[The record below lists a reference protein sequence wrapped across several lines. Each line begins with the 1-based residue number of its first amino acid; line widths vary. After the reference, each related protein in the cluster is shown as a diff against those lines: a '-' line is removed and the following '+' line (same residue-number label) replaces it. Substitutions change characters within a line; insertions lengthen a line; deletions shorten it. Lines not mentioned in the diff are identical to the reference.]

1 MKDLNGKE
9 VVQMWEHLLALCS
22 DSELQRLWDGK
33 TVSFYDTSAPSGIW
47 RDKRKLFL
55 KASKKDIK
63 EVWSERKKDHK
74 GCYWYIKTRN
84 ILTLHGKEF
93 RENYI
98 YFSLDSAFLETIDWD
113 IVADIRATY

>member
-1 MKDLNGKE
+1 MQNLRGKE
-9 VVQMWEHLLALCS
+9 VLQMCEHFLALCWP
-22 DSELQRLWDGK
+22 SEVSRLWEGK
-33 TVSFYDTSAPSGIW
+33 EVCFYDTSAPSGIW
-47 RDKRKLFL
+47 HDKQKEFL
-55 KASKKDIK
+55 QESQDIK

-98 YFSLDSAFLETIDWD
+98 YFSLDSTFLETIDWD
-113 IVADIRATY
+113 IVEDIRATY